1 MIMTPKIG
9 LNLERNYSINF
20 DLPERDRKLIKFI
33 IIHYTGMKK
42 ESEALKRLSNPK
54 SKVSTHYFIKN
65 NGTVINMVPD
75 DYVAWHAGISHWK
88 NYKSLN
94 KYSIGVEI
102 SNPGH
107 NYKYKNFSQKQI
119 SSLTKLLKMII
130 KKYKIKRE
138 NILGHSDIAPSRK
151 KDPGEKFPWRK
162 LAKKK
167 ISYWYKI
174 SEKKIKIYRGKK
186 LLAFEKKLFL
196 KNLYKFGYYK
206 VKEKSFNQNMSNLTK
221 AFQRRFRQDLIN
233 GKIDKECLLISKSL
247 IKN

>member
-20 DLPERDRKLIKFI
+20 DLPKRNRKLIKFI

>member
-107 NYKYKNFSQKQI
+107 NHKYKNFSQKQI